1 MGEAVDVEGGRG
13 GGDVGLF
20 THEGVYVS
28 STEFFTESFFFAVNY
43 FLYSRRRE
51 LFAESP
57 SLGSHQSLLL
67 SAKALFPVV
76 IYAVMDVFR
85 VYVFFRKY

>member
-43 FLYSRRRE
+43 FLYSR
-51 LFAESP
+51 
-57 SLGSHQSLLL
+57 
-67 SAKALFPVV
+67 
-76 IYAVMDVFR
+76 
-85 VYVFFRKY
+85 